1 MFAVS
6 IVLAPHL
13 GIMRLFQTDNR
24 ILSAAEVLFCR
35 YGIKGVTMDD
45 IARQLGM
52 SKKTLYKEF
61 EDKNAMI
68 VSLVESSIMAHHEK
82 TLYFECTSQ
91 NAIDEILHLM
101 RYMGSLFSSVNPN
114 VFYDMQRYHTEAWQ
128 RFREFKEDQVL
139 NYIVRNLEKGREQ
152 GLYRPD
158 INIRILAVLRMEQL
172 ELALNPSVFPPD
184 RFNIS
189 EVNVQLLDHFLHGIC
204 TLKGH
209 KLINKYMHK
218 RETE

>member
-1 MFAVS
+1 
-6 IVLAPHL
+6 
-13 GIMRLFQTDNR
+13 MRLFQTDNR

-35 YGIKGVTMDD
+35 FGIKGVTMDD

-68 VSLVESSIMAHHEK
+68 VALVDSSIRAHHEN
-82 TLYFECTSQ
+82 TLYFEKTSQ
-91 NAIDEILHLM
+91 NAVDEILQLM
-101 RYMGSLFSSVNPN
+101 RYMGSIFGSVNPN
-114 VFYDMQRYHTEAWQ
+114 VFYDMQRYHPEAWQ
-128 RFREFKEDQVL
+128 HFRMFREQQIL
-139 NYIVRNLEKGREQ
+139 QYIIRNLEKGREQ
-152 GLYRPD
+152 GLYRAD
-158 INIRILAVLRMEQL
+158 INIKILAVLRMEQL
-172 ELALNPSVFPPD
+172 ELALNPAVFPPE

-209 KLINKYMHK
+209 KLINKYMQK
-218 RETE
+218 REAE

>member
-1 MFAVS
+1 
-6 IVLAPHL
+6 
-13 GIMRLFQTDNR
+13 MRLFQTDNR
-24 ILSAAEVLFCR
+24 NLSAAEVLFCR

-68 VSLVESSIMAHHEK
+68 VSLVDSSIMAHHEK
-82 TLYFECTSQ
+82 TLYFERTSQ

-101 RYMGSLFSSVNPN
+101 RYMGSLFTSVNPN

-128 RFREFKEDQVL
+128 RFRAFKEDQVL

-152 GLYRPD
+152 GLYRTD

-172 ELALNPSVFPPD
+172 ELALNPSVFPSD

-218 RETE
+218 RESE